1 MFDYK
6 AYFKER
12 TMRDYTVAMVLRMM
26 ADNGYMGQHAVDVL
40 SETNAE
46 ITSEPFPGE
55 AGLRQLYVHIDG
67 QQFVVRFKVNLE
79 TGDTT
84 VRDAWRNDEQTHVD
98 ELNFIDYWYPT
109 YFPEGQVADRVKD
122 WYAVA
127 DAKLQYKA

>member
-26 ADNGYMGQHAVDVL
+26 ADNGYMGQHAVGVL

-55 AGLRQLYVHIDG
+55 AGLRQLNYMSTLMG
-67 QQFVVRFKVNLE
+67 NSSSFVSR
-79 TGDTT
+79 
-84 VRDAWRNDEQTHVD
+84 
-98 ELNFIDYWYPT
+98 
-109 YFPEGQVADRVKD
+109 
-122 WYAVA
+122 
-127 DAKLQYKA
+127 

>member
-1 MFDYK
+1 
-6 AYFKER
+6 
-12 TMRDYTVAMVLRMM
+12 MRDYTVAMVLRMM

-67 QQFVVRFKVNLE
+67 QQFVVRFKVNLI
-79 TGDTT
+79 
-84 VRDAWRNDEQTHVD
+84 V
-98 ELNFIDYWYPT
+98 YWYPT
-109 YFPEGQVADRVKD
+109 YFPEGQVSDLVKD

-127 DAKLQYKA
+127 DAKLQFKA